1 MPANKTRVLFIL
13 RNIICGTI
21 FSLPASL
28 RVVGINKYTIDIKVE
43 EAPVNKLKNILLT
56 FTTLAAFGM
65 GSSQAAT
72 PSNTFIMAK
81 DIADIIT
88 MDPAEVFELTTGE
101 IIANIYDRIMMF
113 EPEDLQTLVGGVA
126 ESSDISKDGKTITF
140 KIRSGLR
147 FHSGNPVRAED
158 VAWSLQRV
166 VKLNKTPAFII
177 TQFGWTAEN
186 VNDLVKATD
195 DSHVQ
200 ITITED
206 FSPRLVLNAMS
217 SGVASVVDKK
227 LVMSHEKDGDLGYDW
242 LKSKSAGSGAYVLK
256 TWKANEIVTLE
267 ANPGYRHGAPKTR
280 RVILRH
286 VSEPSSQRLLLEK
299 ADIDMARNLTPD
311 QIKGIQGNSDI
322 AIDGYPKGTIVY
334 MAANASHPI
343 LGKTEVVQA
352 LRNLVDYEA
361 MANSFL
367 AGQFVVHQAFW
378 PAGLWAALET
388 TPYKQDVAK
397 AKSLLAQA
405 GHADGFELT
414 IHTLTNSPFPEI
426 AQAVQADLAKG
437 GIKANIV
444 TLEGK
449 TLWPKYRAREHDI
462 ILARWSPDYVDP
474 HSNADAFAHNPD
486 NRLEAKLTGVLA
498 WRNAWADDAS
508 NALAVKARNEL
519 DLAKR
524 EQQYLE
530 LQAMLQTKGPFVIMF
545 QQNEQVARRKGL
557 RGFVSGSNFD
567 LVFYRNVAKK

>member
-1 MPANKTRVLFIL
+1 VT
-13 RNIICGTI
+13 
-21 FSLPASL
+21 
-28 RVVGINKYTIDIKVE
+28 
-43 EAPVNKLKNILLT
+43 KLKKILIS
-56 FTTLAAFGM
+56 FTALVAFTM
-65 GSSQAAT
+65 GSTQAAT
-72 PSNTFIMAK
+72 PGNTLVMAK
-81 DIADIIT
+81 DISDIIT

-101 IIANIYDRIMMF
+101 ITANIYDKIMMF

-126 ESSDISKDGKTITF
+126 ESWEVSNGGKTIMF
-140 KIRSGLR
+140 KIRPGLK

-177 TQFGWTAEN
+177 TQFGWTPEN
-186 VNDLVKATD
+186 VDSLVKTTD
-195 DSHVQ
+195 NSHVQ

-206 FSPRLVLNAMS
+206 FSPVLVLNAMS
-217 SGVASVVDKK
+217 AGVASVVDKK
-227 LVMSHEKDGDLGYDW
+227 LVMSHEKDGDLGYEW
-242 LKSKSAGSGAYVLK
+242 LKSKSAGSGAFSLK

-267 ANPGYRHGAPKTR
+267 ANPSYRHGAPGMK

-311 QIKGIQGNSDI
+311 QVKGVKGNSDI

-334 MAANASHPI
+334 MAANAGHPI
-343 LGKTEVVQA
+343 LGKTDVVQA
-352 LRNLVDYEA
+352 LRNLVDYES

-378 PAGLWAALET
+378 PGGLWAALGT

-530 LQAMLQTKGPFVIMF
+530 LQEMLQKKGPFVIMF
-545 QQNEQVARRKGL
+545 QQNEQVARRKNL
-557 RGFVSGSNFD
+557 QGFVSGSNFD
-567 LVFYRNVAKK
+567 LVFYRNVNKK

>member
-1 MPANKTRVLFIL
+1 MKTIK
-13 RNIICGTI
+13 T
-21 FSLPASL
+21 SLL
-28 RVVGINKYTIDIKVE
+28 G
-43 EAPVNKLKNILLT
+43 
-56 FTTLAAFGM
+56 FLAAALISVGAA
-65 GSSQAAT
+65 QAAA
-72 PSNTFIMAK
+72 PKNTFVMAK

-113 EPEDLQTLVGGVA
+113 EPEDLQNLVGGVT
-126 ESSDISKDGKTITF
+126 ESYEISNGGKTITF
-140 KIRSGLR
+140 KIRPGLK

-177 TQFGWTAEN
+177 TQFGWDADN
-186 VNDLVKATD
+186 VDSLVKAVD
-195 DSHVQ
+195 KDHVQ
-200 ITITED
+200 ITITEE
-206 FSPRLVLNAMS
+206 FSPGLVLNAMS
-217 SGVASVVDKK
+217 AGVASVVDKK

-242 LKSKSAGSGAYVLK
+242 LKSNSAGSGAFSLK

-267 ANPGYRHGAPKTR
+267 ANTGYRHGAPGMK

-286 VSEPSSQRLLLEK
+286 VAEPSSQRLLLEK
-299 ADIDMARNLTPD
+299 ADVDMARNLTPD
-311 QIKGIQGNSDI
+311 QVKGIMGNADI
-322 AIDGYPKGTIVY
+322 AVDGHPKGTIVY
-334 MAANASHPI
+334 MAANAGHPI
-343 LGKTEVVQA
+343 LGKDKVVQA
-352 LRNLVDYEA
+352 MRHLVDYDS

-378 PAGLWAALET
+378 PAGLWASLEK
-388 TPYKQDVAK
+388 TPFKQDVKKAK
-397 AKSLLAQA
+397 ALLAKA
-405 GHADGFELT
+405 GHEDGFELT

-426 AQAVQADLAKG
+426 AQSVQANLAKG

-530 LQAMLQTKGPFVIMF
+530 LQEMLQIG
-545 QQNEQVARRKGL
+545 R
-557 RGFVSGSNFD
+557 
-567 LVFYRNVAKK
+567 

>member
-1 MPANKTRVLFIL
+1 MK
-13 RNIICGTI
+13 
-21 FSLPASL
+21 
-28 RVVGINKYTIDIKVE
+28 
-43 EAPVNKLKNILLT
+43 KLKIILLYL
-56 FTTLAAFGM
+56 TTLAMLGM

-72 PSNTFIMAK
+72 PTNTFVMAK

-101 IIANIYDRIMMF
+101 IIANLYDRIMMF

-126 ESSDISKDGKTITF
+126 ESWEVSNNGKTITF
-140 KIRSGLR
+140 KIRPGLK

-177 TQFGWTAEN
+177 TQFGWTADN
-186 VNDLVKATD
+186 VDGLVKATD
-195 DSHVQ
+195 ASHVQ

-206 FSPRLVLNAMS
+206 FSPGLVLNAMS
-217 SGVASVVDKK
+217 SGVASVVDKE
-227 LVMSHEKDGDLGYDW
+227 LVMSHEQDGDLGYDW
-242 LKSKSAGSGAYVLK
+242 LKSESAGSGAFSLK
-256 TWKANEIVTLE
+256 TWKANELVTLE
-267 ANPGYRHGAPKTR
+267 ANASYRHGVPGMK

-299 ADIDMARNLTPD
+299 ADVDMARNLTPD
-311 QIKGIQGNSDI
+311 QVKGIEGNSDI

-334 MAANASHPI
+334 MAANGGHPI
-343 LGKTEVVQA
+343 LGKQEVVQA
-352 LRNLVDYEA
+352 IRNLVDYEA

-378 PAGLWAALET
+378 PGGLWAALET
-388 TPYKQDVAK
+388 IPYKQDVAK
-397 AKSLLAQA
+397 AKSLLAAA

-426 AQAVQADLAKG
+426 AQAVQANLAKG

-498 WRNAWADDAS
+498 WRNAWADDDS

-519 DLAKR
+519 DLGKR

-530 LQAMLQTKGPFVIMF
+530 LQTMLQTRGPFVIMF
-545 QQNEQVARRKGL
+545 QQNEQVARRKSL
-557 RGFVSGSNFD
+557 KGFVSGSNFD
-567 LVFYRNVAKK
+567 LVFYRNVTKN

>member
-1 MPANKTRVLFIL
+1 M
-13 RNIICGTI
+13 
-21 FSLPASL
+21 
-28 RVVGINKYTIDIKVE
+28 
-43 EAPVNKLKNILLT
+43 NKLKKVLLA
-56 FTTLAAFGM
+56 FATLTVLAIGPAH
-65 GSSQAAT
+65 AAT
-72 PSNTFIMAK
+72 PGNTFVMAK

-126 ESSDISKDGKTITF
+126 ESWDVSDDGKTITF
-140 KIRSGLR
+140 TIRSGLK

-177 TQFGWTAEN
+177 TQFGWNADN
-186 VNDLVKATD
+186 VDGLVKATD
-195 DSHVQ
+195 DNHVQ
-200 ITITED
+200 VTITEA
-206 FSPRLVLNAMS
+206 FSPGLVLNALS
-217 SGVASVVDKK
+217 AGIASVVDKA
-227 LVMSHEKDGDLGYDW
+227 LVMQNEKDGDLGYDW
-242 LKSKSAGSGAYVLK
+242 LKSNSAGSGAFKLK

-267 ANPGYRHGAPKTR
+267 ANEAYRHGAPGMK

-299 ADIDMARNLTPD
+299 SDVDMARNLTPD
-311 QIKGIQGNSDI
+311 QVKGIQGNSDI

-334 MAANASHPI
+334 MAANAGHPI

-352 LRNLVDYEA
+352 FRHLIDYES

-378 PAGLWAALET
+378 PGGLWAALED
-388 TPYKQDVAK
+388 TPYKQDVDK
-397 AKSLLAQA
+397 AKSLLAAA

-426 AQAVQADLAKG
+426 AQAVQANLAKG
-437 GIKANIV
+437 GVKANIV

-524 EQQYLE
+524 EKQYLE
-530 LQAMLQTKGPFVIMF
+530 LQAMLQKKGPFVIMF
-545 QQNEQVARRKGL
+545 QQNEQVARRKSL
-557 RGFVSGSNFD
+557 QGFVSGSNFD
-567 LVFYRNVAKK
+567 LVFYRNVNKK

>member
-1 MPANKTRVLFIL
+1 MNK
-13 RNIICGTI
+13 IIKFLIGMTAVAM
-21 FSLPASL
+21 LG
-28 RVVGINKYTIDIKVE
+28 VG
-43 EAPVNKLKNILLT
+43 
-56 FTTLAAFGM
+56 G
-65 GSSQAAT
+65 SQAAT
-72 PSNTFIMAK
+72 PKNTFVMAK

-101 IIANIYDRIMMF
+101 IIANVYDRIMMF

-126 ESSDISKDGKTITF
+126 ESWEVSNQGKTITF
-140 KIRSGLR
+140 KIRSGLK

-177 TQFGWTAEN
+177 TQFGWNADN
-186 VNDLVKATD
+186 VDGLVKSLD
-195 DSHVQ
+195 DRTFSV
-200 ITITED
+200 TITEE
-206 FSPRLVLNAMS
+206 FSPGLVLNALS
-217 SGVASVVDKK
+217 AGVASVVDKK
-227 LVMSHEKDGDLGYDW
+227 LVMSNEKDGDLGYEW
-242 LKSKSAGSGAYVLK
+242 LKSNSAGSGAYSLK

-267 ANPGYRHGAPKTR
+267 ANAGYRHGAPGMQ

-286 VSEPSSQRLLLEK
+286 VAEPSSQRLLLEK
-299 ADIDMARNLTPD
+299 GDIDMARNLTPD
-311 QIKGIQGNSDI
+311 QVKGVQGNADI

-334 MAANASHPI
+334 MAANAGHPI
-343 LGKTEVVQA
+343 LGKDKVVQA
-352 LRNLVDYEA
+352 MRHLVDYES

-378 PAGLWAALET
+378 PGGLWGALED
-388 TPYKQDVAK
+388 TPYTQDVETAK
-397 AKSLLAQA
+397 KLLQEA
-405 GHADGFELT
+405 GHGDGFEMT

-426 AQAVQADLAKG
+426 AQAVQANLAKG

-486 NRLEAKLTGVLA
+486 NRPEAKLTGVLA
-498 WRNAWADDAS
+498 WRNAWADESS
-508 NALAVKARNEL
+508 NMLAVKARNEL

-524 EQQYLE
+524 EKQYLE
-530 LQAMLQTKGPFVIMF
+530 LQAMLQKKGPYVIMF
-545 QQNEQVARRKGL
+545 QQNEQVARNKGL
-557 RGFVSGSNFD
+557 KGFVSGSNFD
-567 LVFYRNVAKK
+567 LVFYRNVTKQ

>member
-1 MPANKTRVLFIL
+1 MNK
-13 RNIICGTI
+13 
-21 FSLPASL
+21 
-28 RVVGINKYTIDIKVE
+28 IKQF
-43 EAPVNKLKNILLT
+43 LLS
-56 FTTLAAFGM
+56 FAAMAMLSF
-65 GSSQAAT
+65 GSSQAGT
-72 PSNTFIMAK
+72 PSNTFVMAK

-101 IIANIYDRIMMF
+101 IIANVYDRVMMF
-113 EPEDLQTLVGGVA
+113 EPEDLQTLVGGVV
-126 ESSDISKDGKTITF
+126 ETWEVSKDGKTITF
-140 KIRSGLR
+140 IMRPGLK

-166 VKLNKTPAFII
+166 VKLNKTPAFILS
-177 TQFGWTAEN
+177 QFGWNAEN
-186 VNDLVKATD
+186 VDNLVQAIS
-195 DSHVQ
+195 DSRLQ

-206 FSPRLVLNAMS
+206 FSPGLVLNALS
-217 SGVASVVDKK
+217 AGVASVIDKK
-227 LVMSHEKDGDLGYDW
+227 LVMSNEKDGDLGYAW
-242 LKSKSAGSGAYVLK
+242 LKSNSAGSGAFSLK
-256 TWKANEIVTLE
+256 TWKANELVTLE
-267 ANPGYRHGAPKTR
+267 ANPNYRHGAPGMK

-286 VSEPSSQRLLLEK
+286 VSEPSSQRLLLVK
-299 ADIDMARNLTPD
+299 NDVDMARNLTPD
-311 QIKGIQGNSDI
+311 QIKGVSGKSSI
-322 AIDGYPKGTIVY
+322 AIDNNPKGTIVY
-334 MAANASHPI
+334 MAANAGHPI

-352 LRNLVDYEA
+352 MRNLIDYEA

-378 PAGLWAALET
+378 PGGLWASLET

-397 AKSLLAQA
+397 AKSLLKAA
-405 GHADGFELT
+405 GYPDGFELT

-508 NALAVKARNEL
+508 NMLAVKARNEL
-519 DLAKR
+519 DLDKR
-524 EQQYLE
+524 KQQYLE
-530 LQAMLQTKGPFVIMF
+530 LQAMLQKTGPFVIMF
-545 QQNEQVARRKGL
+545 QQNEQVARHRGL
-557 RGFVSGSNFD
+557 KGFVSGSNFD
-567 LVFYRNVAKK
+567 LVFYRNVIKQ